1 MSLSFLVSNKLHS
14 ILALSALAFTSFAA
28 HPILAQDKPKSEPV
42 VKVIEDA
49 SEHIL
54 RRTYVKGEVVNYKFN
69 VKVNANIAQA
79 GGQVDVKLTMLAKET
94 AKEVK
99 DDLAT
104 VTNEFP
110 EAQAELGGMEVD
122 IAAFLPV
129 ITSTR
134 TKEGAKEVKL
144 EGGQEEA
151 YASLLPLMNALEQV
165 QSALYPQKAVK
176 VGDTWKFVKETKEG
190 DKVSKTV
197 LTVTFSAVETIDD
210 VKTIKLSVKGDRT
223 ADKDKLTLDYSL
235 NYDEKSG
242 KLLKGKLKAEGTAA
256 GSPLKLDATVAQQ
269 PAEKKAD
276 KQTR

>member
-1 MSLSFLVSNKLHS
+1 MFMQSRFPVRKSFLSL
-14 ILALSALAFTSFAA
+14 LTLSALALTSFAA
-28 HPILAQDKPKSEPV
+28 YPILAQDKPKSEPV
-42 VKVIEDA
+42 VKVVEDT
-49 SEHIL
+49 SEHTL
-54 RRTYVKGEVVNYKFN
+54 KRVYAKGEVVNYKFN

-99 DDLAT
+99 DDLTT

-122 IAAFLPV
+122 ISSFLPI

-134 TKEGAKEVKL
+134 TKEGAKEVKM

-151 YASLLPLMNALEQV
+151 YSNLLPLMNALEQV
-165 QSALYPQKAVK
+165 QSAFYPQRAVK
-176 VGDTWKFVKETKEG
+176 VGDTWKIVKETKDG
-190 DKVSKTV
+190 DKVAKTD
-197 LTVTFSAVETIDD
+197 LTVTFAAVETIDD
-210 VKTIKLSVKGDRT
+210 IKTIKLTVKGDRT

-242 KLLKGKLKAEGTAA
+242 KLLTGKLKAEGTAT
-256 GSPLKLDATVAQQ
+256 GSPLKLDATVTQQ
-269 PAEKKAD
+269 PVEKKAD
-276 KQTR
+276 K